1 MYCGG
6 QQCIVL
12 SRIQF
17 IPAIVSNSYQNLLM
31 KVVSNTLQPCVWHLA
46 CNIRTAHQIVFA
58 QLSWFLVQPKTRWCP
73 PYFPA
78 SNDLA
83 GKGARA
89 PRQPDCALVPG
100 LRRQSRAAQH
110 VCSSRSAAWR
120 SQEPI
125 SLSFLFRMLQVRHS
139 FGQVFFSF
147 FFYLLNKKP
156 IFRLESCS
164 CSHAFLTQLGKL
176 LLLS

>member
-83 GKGARA
+83 GKRARA
-89 PRQPDCALVPG
+89 PRQPNCALV
-100 LRRQSRAAQH
+100 LSVNSME
-110 VCSSRSAAWR
+110 VCSQAPLKALKDWLLHIIQAQFQVVVGVPLKQVQPFLDGHSEPKNECTIAA
-120 SQEPI
+120 
-125 SLSFLFRMLQVRHS
+125 
-139 FGQVFFSF
+139 
-147 FFYLLNKKP
+147 
-156 IFRLESCS
+156 
-164 CSHAFLTQLGKL
+164 LGL
-176 LLLS
+176 V